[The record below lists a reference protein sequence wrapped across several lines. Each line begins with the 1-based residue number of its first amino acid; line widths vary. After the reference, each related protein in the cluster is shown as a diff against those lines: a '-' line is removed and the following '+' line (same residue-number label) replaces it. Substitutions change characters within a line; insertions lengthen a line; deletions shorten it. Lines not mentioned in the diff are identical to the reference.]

1 MGDAVTGTNF
11 QSGTETKII
20 GISKRQITLASAPTT
35 SSPLPFTVQATLAPF
50 PTLVNND
57 WTITVLNS
65 ELASTLLNGD
75 MVSGPT
81 GIIQTGTMIDWI
93 DTDMTPNVVTIGLTR
108 KLLSNTVNSPQTLT
122 FTGSNLTFTLD
133 TATLTPDGTM
143 AMATYA
149 TNTLFELHHEIT
161 AEYNGD
167 GNYPASPPSFPL
179 FAQTVNATGMV
190 TVTSSTTS
198 AVFGQPVTFTATV
211 VAVNPADGT
220 PTGTVTFQEGSTTL
234 ASSIT
239 LDTNGQATFTTS
251 TLAVGSNTIT
261 AVYSGDLNFAG
272 VTGDDSASPVVV
284 KASTSTSLSSSGGS
298 GGGQQS
304 ILPVASHIVGGGST
318 TYTFTA
324 VVTAVA
330 PGAGTPTGSVTF
342 YANGSVLGTSTLAS
356 GTAVWTSSTVVAGE
370 VIRATYSGDSNFL
383 SSTSKSLINADLGDT
398 GIAYTPAQIRSAYG
412 VNNLTLDGAG
422 QTIAIVDAY
431 DNPAIYQALDTF
443 DAQFGVTA
451 SGPTL
456 YDQYGPSSSFLS
468 VVNESG
474 QAAPLPATDPAGPGT
489 VNWEVEESLD
499 LEWAHAL
506 APGRVL
512 CSSRPTASRCR
523 I

>member
-239 LDTNGQATFTTS
+239 LDTNGQATFTTL

-330 PGAGTPTGSVTF
+330 PAPVRRPGASPSMPTVRYWEPARSR
-342 YANGSVLGTSTLAS
+342 
-356 GTAVWTSSTVVAGE
+356 AG
-370 VIRATYSGDSNFL
+370 R
-383 SSTSKSLINADLGDT
+383 
-398 GIAYTPAQIRSAYG
+398 P
-412 VNNLTLDGAG
+412 
-422 QTIAIVDAY
+422 
-431 DNPAIYQALDTF
+431 
-443 DAQFGVTA
+443 
-451 SGPTL
+451 SGP
-456 YDQYGPSSSFLS
+456 
-468 VVNESG
+468 
-474 QAAPLPATDPAGPGT
+474 AAL
-489 VNWEVEESLD
+489 W
-499 LEWAHAL
+499 
-506 APGRVL
+506 
-512 CSSRPTASRCR
+512 SREK
-523 I
+523 